1 MRLRWTGHQL
11 RAECEVLVDPGSS
24 AIAAH
29 EVAATA
35 EHNLLHAMPGLITA
49 LVHADPQPRGG
60 ADRHAVLSSH
70 RDAVT

>member
-11 RAECEVLVDPGSS
+11 RAECEVIVDPESS

-29 EVAATA
+29 QIAVVA
-35 EHNLLHAMPGLITA
+35 EHNLLHAMPGLISA

-60 ADRHAVLSSH
+60 ADHHAVLSSH
-70 RDAVT
+70 R